1 MRGDLPPGRPRPRR
15 GVPRGAGEFNTLQRS
30 VLDVAQQSGLVDP
43 SARKLWESEFYVPFY
58 RVMEDDATGTMGPG
72 QIGGLVGQSAKRLK
86 GGTDKLGDLVANTVS
101 NWSHLLSASMKNLA
115 AQGALQEAEKL
126 GIATRVRQAER
137 GSVRAMFHGQERHYL
152 VDDPL
157 VMNALTALHYVDRT
171 IHSRRRPASS
181 STPSP
186 LA

>member
-1 MRGDLPPGRPRPRR
+1 MRGDLPPVRRPRPRAAYR
-15 GVPRGAGEFNTLQRS
+15 EALAEFNTLQRS

-72 QIGGLVGQSAKRLK
+72 QIGGLVGQSAYKRLK

-115 AQGALQEAEKL
+115 AQARCRKRKSWASPRACARPSAAACAPCSTARS
-126 GIATRVRQAER
+126 ATTW
-137 GSVRAMFHGQERHYL
+137 
-152 VDDPL
+152 
-157 VMNALTALHYVDRT
+157 LTIRW
-171 IHSRRRPASS
+171 S
-181 STPSP
+181 
-186 LA
+186 